1 MNWIRKTFILAH
13 RYLGIVLSLM
23 FLMWFLTGI
32 GMIYSRGMP
41 RLTPDVRLARLSP
54 LDLNRV
60 QLTLSEAAERAEL
73 GDVPQRAAL
82 LTVMDRPA
90 YRFTDRGSV
99 TVFADNGELLEGVD
113 ADQAKAIAGRFMR
126 LPESQMS
133 YAGLIEESDQW
144 TMTLARQLPLHRISA
159 NDPSRTD
166 LYVAPATG
174 EVVQVTTRGSR
185 LLSWVSTI
193 PHFLYFAPLRAK
205 SELWWNLVVWTSAL
219 GCVLAFLGIVLG
231 IWHSKFSRPFQW
243 SRVSSYFPYTGWMR
257 WHYIAGLVFG
267 VFTLTWVFSGM
278 LSMEPFEWSQRDGG
292 FEFGLREAFPTGPAE
307 LPEFPAL
314 VAADWQN
321 VLGERPIKEIEFAR
335 IMNKPHYIVR
345 GGPDQTAEPGWPDGG
360 HQPYYVMRG
369 KDPVRRVIAANP
381 FDIRQEPFSAAAIT
395 GRVKDAIPDVAITET
410 QLLTEYDYYY
420 YSRDSQSPL
429 PVVRVKLDDP
439 NKTWLYVDPEVG
451 QLAGQVNSGNRVERW
466 LYNGLHSLDF
476 PFWYYRRPVWDI
488 GVIILSLG
496 GAMVSGIGLMLG
508 IRRVRRGVKR
518 AAQTMDAPAEANP
531 GEASR
536 AV

>member
-1 MNWIRKTFILAH
+1 MVWIRKSIILMH

-41 RLTPDVRLARLSP
+41 RLTPDVRLARMP
-54 LDLNRV
+54 ELDLGRV
-60 QLTLSEAAERAEL
+60 RLSLSEAGEAALL
-73 GDVPQRAAL
+73 GDVPQRAVL
-82 LTVMDRPA
+82 FSVLDRPA

-99 TVFADNGELLEGVD
+99 TVFADNGELLPEINE
-113 ADQAKAIAGRFMR
+113 DQARIIAGRFMR

-133 YAGLIEESDQW
+133 YAGLLEEADQW
-144 TMTLARQLPLHRISA
+144 TMTLVRQFPLHRILA
-159 NDPSRTD
+159 NDPSRTE
-166 LYVAPATG
+166 LYVSPGTG

-205 SELWWNLVVWTSAL
+205 TELWWNLVVGTSAL
-219 GCVLAFLGIVLG
+219 GCVLAFLGIALG
-231 IWHSKFSRPFQW
+231 IWHSKFKRPFQW
-243 SRVSSYFPYTGWMR
+243 SRISSYFPYTGWMR
-257 WHYIAGLVFG
+257 WHYITGLVFG
-267 VFTLTWVFSGM
+267 VFTLTWAFSGM

-292 FEFGLREAFPTGPAE
+292 FESGLHDAFPGGPADRS
-307 LPEFPAL
+307 EFPAL
-314 VAADWQN
+314 VAANWKN
-321 VLGERPIKEIEFAR
+321 VLGERPIKEIEFAE
-335 IMNKPHYIVR
+335 IMNEPHYIVR
-345 GGPDQTAEPGWPDGG
+345 GAPDQTAEPGWPDGG

-369 KDPVRRVIAANP
+369 KDPVRRVIAANR
-381 FDIRQEPFSAAAIT
+381 FEIRQEPFSAAAISD
-395 GRVKDAIPDVAITET
+395 RVRKAMPELAITET

-439 NKTWLYVDPEVG
+439 NRTWLYVDPEVG

-488 GVIILSLG
+488 GVILLSLG
-496 GAMVSGIGLMLG
+496 GAMVSGIGLVLG

-518 AAQTMDAPAEANP
+518 AAQTLGAPETVRPDA
-531 GEASR
+531 ASG